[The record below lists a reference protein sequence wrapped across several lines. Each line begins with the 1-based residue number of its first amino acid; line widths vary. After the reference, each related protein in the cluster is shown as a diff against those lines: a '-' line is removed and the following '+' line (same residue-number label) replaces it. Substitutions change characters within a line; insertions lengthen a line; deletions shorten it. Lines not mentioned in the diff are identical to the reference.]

1 MQAIIFDFD
10 GVLAE
15 TFKFTLNITKD
26 VGHEV
31 NEKSWKDHHNGNVF
45 EKPSVNFTE
54 ESMKDFFAQYYQ
66 KAEEIK
72 SNFSEKNIKELSEIA
87 PLFVISSGQEKS
99 IIKFLKHNNLDYFT
113 EVLGVDFHRSKE
125 KKFKYLFDKYNY
137 QAENVIFIS
146 DTLGDVLEAK
156 KVNVKTIAVDFGFH
170 DREQL
175 KKGKPFKIASSVD
188 EVIKLIKKQRLI
200 ISRFR

>member
-54 ESMKDFFAQYYQ
+54 ESMKDFFAKYYQ

-72 SNFSEKNIKELSEIA
+72 PNFSEKDIKELSEIA

-99 IIKFLKHNNLDYFT
+99 ITKFLKHNNLDYFT

-125 KKFKYLFDKYNY
+125 KKFKYL
-137 QAENVIFIS
+137 
-146 DTLGDVLEAK
+146 
-156 KVNVKTIAVDFGFH
+156 
-170 DREQL
+170 
-175 KKGKPFKIASSVD
+175 
-188 EVIKLIKKQRLI
+188 LIL
-200 ISRFR
+200 